1 LLLAEKSDFALAG
14 SLKQT
19 SIDNFFGHRTPMAKR
34 KVKPAAILLKKG
46 PRAVAGLTPG
56 DGSPD
61 LHESASPSA
70 TEDETSSNKG
80 RRGISKSTTSTPP
93 TSAVNTPEPT
103 TNEAGRVRLSRT
115 AKKKLPAALVA
126 SASEVDASSVSDFLA
141 SENQSDAVTDSQSA
155 TDCLE
160 TEESTAEED
169 DHVILPAAKRIRLDN
184 NKSALASREFYQ
196 ALPDIL

>member
-1 LLLAEKSDFALAG
+1 
-14 SLKQT
+14 
-19 SIDNFFGHRTPMAKR
+19 MAKR
-34 KVKPAAILLKKG
+34 KAKPAAIRLNKG
-46 PRAVAGLTPG
+46 PRAVTSLTPG

-61 LHESASPSA
+61 LRESASPSA
-70 TEDETSSNKG
+70 PEYETSSNKG

-103 TNEAGRVRLSRT
+103 ANEAGRVRLSRT
-115 AKKKLPAALVA
+115 AKKELPAALVA

-141 SENQSDAVTDSQSA
+141 SENQSDVVTDSQSA

-160 TEESTAEED
+160 TEESTEEED
-169 DHVILPAAKRIRLDN
+169 DHVILPAAKRIRLNN